1 MSPMNRK
8 GWTMHFAHT
17 RQAGRLILL
26 ALIVL
31 LASLGAVVAQDGTA
45 APSPKAPANMDA
57 TAMPAWLEPRGLSI
71 VELVG
76 QVPEQY
82 LQDTILSYG
91 PGKGI
96 VVYESGSRSGNTVQ
110 VTTTIYPRRKI
121 VADTDLTIFGC
132 LGQVPHRDHPGS
144 VVPASTLRV
153 YNRFGAEVTSEID
166 FMAITRMGTRQP
178 SADSSQTYRYPEDL
192 YGPGLDYDLPL
203 GPDGLAIPSNGGCRI
218 RIRGANYYP
227 MTGVFTVEV
236 DPSVQA
242 QVVGS
247 QQATF
252 KSYIGVGNVGIF
264 TKLMGQMSARY
275 GERNWRIPLNVPD
288 GANLFLLKFPPM
300 PGDAYTDQNS
310 GPPYLNASR
319 PTGGTYR
326 LAKNITDLST
336 DMTFSAAF
344 PVKRFWQDADQ
355 APGSRFLPVFANPDQ
370 LEAPEYV
377 LPAGIAYNNCFIA
390 GNCSPSVLEQIY
402 NTEMNLEIVY
412 LSVTKPRIG
421 GQWVPV
427 KMAGPQWSPSATT
440 SLPLGWIPREQPHQ
454 NANTMPD
461 LSSVPT
467 DTHRVFLPW
476 VSVTEAE
483 PTGCPCGW
491 FDSLGRM
498 LGFSP

>member
-1 MSPMNRK
+1 M
-8 GWTMHFAHT
+8 MHFARK
-17 RQAGRLILL
+17 RQIGLLVLL
-26 ALIVL
+26 ALVGL
-31 LASLGAVVAQDGTA
+31 LASFGAVMAQDDTA
-45 APSPKAPANMDA
+45 APPSKVPANMDTA
-57 TAMPAWLEPRGLSI
+57 AMPAWLEPRGLSI

-82 LQDTILSYG
+82 LQGTILSYG
-91 PGKGI
+91 TGLGI

-110 VTTTIYPRRKI
+110 VTTKIYPRRKMEG
-121 VADTDLTIFGC
+121 DFDLTVFGC
-132 LGQVPHRDHPGS
+132 LGQTPHYDHPGS

-153 YNRFGAEVTSEID
+153 YDRLGVQVTSEIN
-166 FMAITRMGTRQP
+166 FMAITRVGTRQP
-178 SADSSQTYRYPEDL
+178 SADSSEPFRYPEDL

-203 GPDGLAIPSNGGCRI
+203 GADGLAIPSNGGCRI
-218 RIRGANYYP
+218 RIRGANYFP
-227 MTGVFTVEV
+227 MTGVFTLEV
-236 DPSVQA
+236 SPSTQA

-264 TKLMGQMSARY
+264 TKLMEQMSKRY
-275 GERNWRIPLNVPD
+275 GARNWRIPLNIPA

-300 PGDAYTDQNS
+300 AGDAYSDQNS

-319 PTGGTYR
+319 PSGGTYR

-344 PVKRFWQDADQ
+344 PLKRFWQDADQ
-355 APGSRFLPVFANPDQ
+355 APGSRYLPVYANPDQ

-377 LPAGIAYNNCFIA
+377 LPAGIAYNNCFTQ
-390 GNCSPSVLEQIY
+390 GNCSSSILEQIY
-402 NTEMNLEIVY
+402 NTQMTLEIVY
-412 LSVTKPRIG
+412 LSVTNPRVG

-427 KMAGPQWSPSATT
+427 KMAGPQWSPSAAA
-440 SLPLGWIPREQPHQ
+440 SMLLDWVPEQQLVQ
-454 NANTMPD
+454 NANAMLD
-461 LSSVPT
+461 LNDVPT
-467 DTHRVFLPW
+467 DTHKAFLPL
-476 VSVTEAE
+476 VSVSEAK
-483 PTGCPCGW
+483 PSGCPCGW